1 MMTAVTVAVAVP
13 VVLAVQVLVL
23 AVQVLALVVQVL
35 ALAVVLAVVL
45 AAVVLAV
52 VLALAAVVL
61 AAVVL
66 AVLALVLAAVA
77 VVLAAVVLA
86 VVLALAAVL
95 AAVVLA
101 VVALAAVLALAAVA
115 VVLAL
120 AVAVVVVVHGSPQP
134 SSFPLKSSVEGGRL
148 GPPSGC
154 ASLTGRSVRLRARVW
169 GAVPPCLVGWG
180 VVRSRAR
187 VGVGVQ
193 GSPGKHAVDSWSRR
207 RGVPVGAPPH
217 PLPCAPASASLTAQ
231 RLLPDGLMSP
241 WLITHRW
248 SSQSPRRE
256 YPRQGNG
263 EPPLPSPPVVVDVVL
278 LGTVVGRHGTG

>member
-13 VVLAVQVLVL
+13 VVLA
-23 AVQVLALVVQVL
+23 AVVL

-45 AAVVLAV
+45 
-52 VLALAAVVL
+52 VLALAVV
-61 AAVVL
+61 
-66 AVLALVLAAVA
+66 
-77 VVLAAVVLA
+77 
-86 VVLALAAVL
+86 
-95 AAVVLA
+95 
-101 VVALAAVLALAAVA
+101 LAAVA

-120 AVAVVVVVHGSPQP
+120 AVAVVVVVVVVHGSPHP

>member
-13 VVLAVQVLVL
+13 VVLA
-23 AVQVLALVVQVL
+23 AVVL

-45 AAVVLAV
+45 VVA
-52 VLALAAVVL
+52 
-61 AAVVL
+61 
-66 AVLALVLAAVA
+66 LALVLALAAVA
-77 VVLAAVVLA
+77 VVLAAAVLALA
-86 VVLALAAVL
+86 VVLALVL
-95 AAVVLA
+95 
-101 VVALAAVLALAAVA
+101 ALAAVAVA

-120 AVAVVVVVHGSPQP
+120 AVAVVVVVVVHGSPHS

-193 GSPGKHAVDSWSRR
+193 GSPGKHAVDSWSLR
-207 RGVPVGAPPH
+207 RGVPVGPSPP
-217 PLPCAPASASLTAQ
+217 PALRPSFC
-231 RLLPDGLMSP
+231 
-241 WLITHRW
+241 ITHRAAPAAGW
-248 SSQSPRRE
+248 PDE
-256 YPRQGNG
+256 PLAHH
-263 EPPLPSPPVVVDVVL
+263 PPLELTVSTSRVPPP
-278 LGTVVGRHGTG
+278 GQRRAPTAFSTCSCRCGFVGYRGR

>member
-13 VVLAVQVLVL
+13 VVLA
-23 AVQVLALVVQVL
+23 AVVL

-45 AAVVLAV
+45 
-52 VLALAAVVL
+52 VLALAV
-61 AAVVL
+61 
-66 AVLALVLAAVA
+66 VLAAVA

-95 AAVVLA
+95 AVVLAAVVLA
-101 VVALAAVLALAAVA
+101 VVVVVLVLAAVA

-120 AVAVVVVVHGSPQP
+120 AVAVVVVVVVHGSPQP

-169 GAVPPCLVGWG
+169 GAVPPCLVGWR

-193 GSPGKHAVDSWSRR
+193 GSPGKHAVDSWSLRC
-207 RGVPVGAPPH
+207 GVPVGAPPH

>member
-13 VVLAVQVLVL
+13 VVLA
-23 AVQVLALVVQVL
+23 AVVL

-45 AAVVLAV
+45 VLALAV
-52 VLALAAVVL
+52 VLA
-61 AAVVL
+61 
-66 AVLALVLAAVA
+66 LAAVA

-120 AVAVVVVVHGSPQP
+120 AVAVVVVVVVHGSPQP
-134 SSFPLKSSVEGGRL
+134 SSFPLKSSVEGGRV

>member
-13 VVLAVQVLVL
+13 VVLA
-23 AVQVLALVVQVL
+23 AVVL

-45 AAVVLAV
+45 
-52 VLALAAVVL
+52 VLALAV
-61 AAVVL
+61 
-66 AVLALVLAAVA
+66 VLAAVA

-95 AAVVLA
+95 AVAVAVVVL
-101 VVALAAVLALAAVA
+101 VVVLVLAAVA

-120 AVAVVVVVHGSPQP
+120 AVAVVVVVVVHGSPQP

-193 GSPGKHAVDSWSRR
+193 GSPGKHAVDSWSLR
-207 RGVPVGAPPH
+207 RGVPVGPSPP
-217 PLPCAPASASLTAQ
+217 PALRPSFC
-231 RLLPDGLMSP
+231 
-241 WLITHRW
+241 ITHRAAPAAGW
-248 SSQSPRRE
+248 PDE
-256 YPRQGNG
+256 PLAHH
-263 EPPLPSPPVVVDVVL
+263 PPLELTVSTSRVPPP
-278 LGTVVGRHGTG
+278 GQRRAPTAFSTCSCRCGFVGYRGR

>member
-13 VVLAVQVLVL
+13 VVLA
-23 AVQVLALVVQVL
+23 AVVL

-45 AAVVLAV
+45 
-52 VLALAAVVL
+52 VLALAV
-61 AAVVL
+61 
-66 AVLALVLAAVA
+66 VLAAVA

-101 VVALAAVLALAAVA
+101 VVAVAVVVVVVVVVLVLAAVA

-120 AVAVVVVVHGSPQP
+120 AVAVVVVVVVHGSPQP

-193 GSPGKHAVDSWSRR
+193 GSPGKHAVDSWSLR

>member
-1 MMTAVTVAVAVP
+1 MMTAVTV
-13 VVLAVQVLVL
+13 
-23 AVQVLALVVQVL
+23 VL

-45 AAVVLAV
+45 ALAV
-52 VLALAAVVL
+52 AVEL
-61 AAVVL
+61 GVVGE
-66 AVLALVLAAVA
+66 VA
-77 VVLAAVVLA
+77 VVLVLA
-86 VVLALAAVL
+86 V
-95 AAVVLA
+95 
-101 VVALAAVLALAAVA
+101 VLALAAVA

-120 AVAVVVVVHGSPQP
+120 AVAVVVVVVVVHGSPHP

-263 EPPLPSPPVVVDVVL
+263 EPPLPPPPVVVDVVL

>member
-13 VVLAVQVLVL
+13 VVLA
-23 AVQVLALVVQVL
+23 AVVL

-45 AAVVLAV
+45 
-52 VLALAAVVL
+52 VLALAV
-61 AAVVL
+61 
-66 AVLALVLAAVA
+66 VLAAVA

-120 AVAVVVVVHGSPQP
+120 AVAVVVVVVVHGSPQP

-193 GSPGKHAVDSWSRR
+193 GSPGKHAVDSWSLR
-207 RGVPVGAPPH
+207 RGVPVGPSPP
-217 PLPCAPASASLTAQ
+217 PALRPSFC
-231 RLLPDGLMSP
+231 
-241 WLITHRW
+241 ITHRAAPAAGW
-248 SSQSPRRE
+248 PDE
-256 YPRQGNG
+256 PLAHH
-263 EPPLPSPPVVVDVVL
+263 PPLELTVSTSRVPPP
-278 LGTVVGRHGTG
+278 GQRRAPTAFSTCSCRCGFVGYRGR

>member
-13 VVLAVQVLVL
+13 VVLA
-23 AVQVLALVVQVL
+23 AVTVA
-35 ALAVVLAVVL
+35 
-45 AAVVLAV
+45 LAV

-66 AVLALVLAAVA
+66 AVLALVLA
-77 VVLAAVVLA
+77 
-86 VVLALAAVL
+86 LAAVL

-101 VVALAAVLALAAVA
+101 VVAVAVVVVVVVVVLVLAAVA

-120 AVAVVVVVHGSPQP
+120 AVAVVVVVVHGSPQP

-169 GAVPPCLVGWG
+169 GAVPPCLVGWR

-193 GSPGKHAVDSWSRR
+193 GSPGKHAVDSWSLRC
-207 RGVPVGAPPH
+207 GVPVGAPPH

>member
-13 VVLAVQVLVL
+13 VVLA
-23 AVQVLALVVQVL
+23 AVVL

-45 AAVVLAV
+45 VLALAV
-52 VLALAAVVL
+52 VLA
-61 AAVVL
+61 
-66 AVLALVLAAVA
+66 LAAVA

-120 AVAVVVVVHGSPQP
+120 AVAVVVVVVVHGSPQP

>member
-13 VVLAVQVLVL
+13 VGLA
-23 AVQVLALVVQVL
+23 AVTV

-45 AAVVLAV
+45 
-52 VLALAAVVL
+52 VLALAV
-61 AAVVL
+61 
-66 AVLALVLAAVA
+66 VLAAVA

-120 AVAVVVVVHGSPQP
+120 AVAVVVVVVHGSPQP

-193 GSPGKHAVDSWSRR
+193 GSPGKHAVDSWSLR
-207 RGVPVGAPPH
+207 RGVPVGPSPP
-217 PLPCAPASASLTAQ
+217 PALRPSFC
-231 RLLPDGLMSP
+231 
-241 WLITHRW
+241 ITHRAAPAAGW
-248 SSQSPRRE
+248 PDE
-256 YPRQGNG
+256 PLAHH
-263 EPPLPSPPVVVDVVL
+263 PPLELTVSTSRVPPP
-278 LGTVVGRHGTG
+278 GQRRAPTAFSTCSCRCGFVGYRGR

>member
-13 VVLAVQVLVL
+13 VVLA
-23 AVQVLALVVQVL
+23 AVVL

-45 AAVVLAV
+45 A
-52 VLALAAVVL
+52 
-61 AAVVL
+61 
-66 AVLALVLAAVA
+66 LAAVA

-101 VVALAAVLALAAVA
+101 VVAVAVA

-120 AVAVVVVVHGSPQP
+120 AAVVLVVVVVHGSPHP
-134 SSFPLKSSVEGGRL
+134 SSFPLKSSVEGGRI

-193 GSPGKHAVDSWSRR
+193 GSPGKHAVDSWSLR

-263 EPPLPSPPVVVDVVL
+263 EPPLPPPPVVVDVVL

>member
-1 MMTAVTVAVAVP
+1 MTAVTVAVAVP
-13 VVLAVQVLVL
+13 VVLA
-23 AVQVLALVVQVL
+23 AVVL

-45 AAVVLAV
+45 
-52 VLALAAVVL
+52 VLALAV
-61 AAVVL
+61 
-66 AVLALVLAAVA
+66 VLAAVA

-101 VVALAAVLALAAVA
+101 VVVLVVVLVLAAVA

-120 AVAVVVVVHGSPQP
+120 AVAVVVVVVVHGSPHP

-193 GSPGKHAVDSWSRR
+193 GSPGKHAVDSWSLR

>member
-1 MMTAVTVAVAVP
+1 MTAVTVAVAVP
-13 VVLAVQVLVL
+13 VVLA
-23 AVQVLALVVQVL
+23 AVVL

-45 AAVVLAV
+45 
-52 VLALAAVVL
+52 VLALAVVL
-61 AAVVL
+61 AAVV
-66 AVLALVLAAVA
+66 

-101 VVALAAVLALAAVA
+101 VVAVAVVVVVVVVVLVLAAVA

-120 AVAVVVVVHGSPQP
+120 AVAVVVVVVVHGSPQP

-193 GSPGKHAVDSWSRR
+193 GSPGKHAVDSWSLR
-207 RGVPVGAPPH
+207 RGVPVGPSPP
-217 PLPCAPASASLTAQ
+217 PALRPSFC
-231 RLLPDGLMSP
+231 
-241 WLITHRW
+241 ITHRAAPAAGW
-248 SSQSPRRE
+248 PDE
-256 YPRQGNG
+256 PLAHH
-263 EPPLPSPPVVVDVVL
+263 PPLELTVSTSRVPPP
-278 LGTVVGRHGTG
+278 GQRRAPTAFSTCSCRCGFVGYRGR

>member
-13 VVLAVQVLVL
+13 VVLA
-23 AVQVLALVVQVL
+23 AVVL

-45 AAVVLAV
+45 
-52 VLALAAVVL
+52 VLALAV
-61 AAVVL
+61 
-66 AVLALVLAAVA
+66 VLAAVA

-120 AVAVVVVVHGSPQP
+120 AVAVVVVVVVHGSPHP

-169 GAVPPCLVGWG
+169 GAVPPCLVGWR

-193 GSPGKHAVDSWSRR
+193 GSPGKHAVDSWSLRC
-207 RGVPVGAPPH
+207 GVPVGAPPH

>member
-13 VVLAVQVLVL
+13 VVLAAVVL
-23 AVQVLALVVQVL
+23 AAVVL

-45 AAVVLAV
+45 
-52 VLALAAVVL
+52 VLAL
-61 AAVVL
+61 
-66 AVLALVLAAVA
+66 AVA

-86 VVLALAAVL
+86 VVLAVAAVVAAVVLAVAAVL

-101 VVALAAVLALAAVA
+101 VVAVAVA
-115 VVLAL
+115 
-120 AVAVVVVVHGSPQP
+120 VVVHGSPHS
-134 SSFPLKSSVEGGRL
+134 SSFPLKSSVEGGRI

-193 GSPGKHAVDSWSRR
+193 GSPGKHAVDSWSLR
-207 RGVPVGAPPH
+207 RGVPVGPSPP
-217 PLPCAPASASLTAQ
+217 PALRPSFC
-231 RLLPDGLMSP
+231 
-241 WLITHRW
+241 ITHRAAPAAGW
-248 SSQSPRRE
+248 PDE
-256 YPRQGNG
+256 PLAHH
-263 EPPLPSPPVVVDVVL
+263 PPLELTVSTSRVPPP
-278 LGTVVGRHGTG
+278 GQRRAPTASSTCSRCGFVGYRGR

>member
-13 VVLAVQVLVL
+13 VVLA
-23 AVQVLALVVQVL
+23 AVVL

-45 AAVVLAV
+45 
-52 VLALAAVVL
+52 VLALAV
-61 AAVVL
+61 
-66 AVLALVLAAVA
+66 VLAAVA

-120 AVAVVVVVHGSPQP
+120 AVAVVVVVVVHGSPQP
-134 SSFPLKSSVEGGRL
+134 SSFPLKSSVEGRL
-148 GPPSGC
+148 GPPS

-193 GSPGKHAVDSWSRR
+193 GSPGKHAVDSWSLR
-207 RGVPVGAPPH
+207 RGVPVGPSPP
-217 PLPCAPASASLTAQ
+217 PALRPSFC
-231 RLLPDGLMSP
+231 
-241 WLITHRW
+241 ITHRAAPAAGW
-248 SSQSPRRE
+248 PDE
-256 YPRQGNG
+256 PLAHH
-263 EPPLPSPPVVVDVVL
+263 PPLELTVSTSRVPPP
-278 LGTVVGRHGTG
+278 GQRRAPTAFSTCSCRCGFVGYRGK

>member
-1 MMTAVTVAVAVP
+1 MMTAVTVAVAIP

-35 ALAVVLAVVL
+35 ALAVVLA
-45 AAVVLAV
+45 
-52 VLALAAVVL
+52 
-61 AAVVL
+61 
-66 AVLALVLAAVA
+66 LAAVA

-86 VVLALAAVL
+86 VVLALAAV
-95 AAVVLA
+95 
-101 VVALAAVLALAAVA
+101 AAVLALAAVA

-120 AVAVVVVVHGSPQP
+120 AVAVVVVVVVHGSPQP

>member
-1 MMTAVTVAVAVP
+1 MTAVTVAVAVP
-13 VVLAVQVLVL
+13 VVLA
-23 AVQVLALVVQVL
+23 AVVL

-45 AAVVLAV
+45 
-52 VLALAAVVL
+52 VLALAV
-61 AAVVL
+61 
-66 AVLALVLAAVA
+66 VLAAVA

-120 AVAVVVVVHGSPQP
+120 AVAVVVVVVVHGSPQP

-193 GSPGKHAVDSWSRR
+193 GSPGKHAVDSWSLR

>member
-13 VVLAVQVLVL
+13 VVLA
-23 AVQVLALVVQVL
+23 
-35 ALAVVLAVVL
+35 AVVLAVE
-45 AAVVLAV
+45 
-52 VLALAAVVL
+52 
-61 AAVVL
+61 
-66 AVLALVLAAVA
+66 
-77 VVLAAVVLA
+77 
-86 VVLALAAVL
+86 LALAAVL

-120 AVAVVVVVHGSPQP
+120 AVAVVVVVVVHGSPQP
-134 SSFPLKSSVEGGRL
+134 SSFPLKSSVEGRL

-193 GSPGKHAVDSWSRR
+193 GSPGKHAVDSWSLRC
-207 RGVPVGAPPH
+207 GVPVGAPPH

>member
-1 MMTAVTVAVAVP
+1 M
-13 VVLAVQVLVL
+13 VV
-23 AVQVLALVVQVL
+23 
-35 ALAVVLAVVL
+35 
-45 AAVVLAV
+45 
-52 VLALAAVVL
+52 
-61 AAVVL
+61 
-66 AVLALVLAAVA
+66 
-77 VVLAAVVLA
+77 
-86 VVLALAAVL
+86 
-95 AAVVLA
+95 
-101 VVALAAVLALAAVA
+101 
-115 VVLAL
+115 AL
-120 AVAVVVVVHGSPQP
+120 AVAVVVVVVVHGSPHP